1 LEARWALETTLGIV
15 TPTLRH
21 SLEKEMFVV
30 YNKKTGLVVDTK
42 KTIDEA
48 AMEAK
53 RRNSLSVR
61 DYAFCSENTFV
72 QYAKTGVGNW
82 RGARTV
88 C

>member
-1 LEARWALETTLGIV
+1 
-15 TPTLRH
+15 
-21 SLEKEMFVV
+21 MFVV

-53 RRNSLSVR
+53 RRNGLSVR

-72 QYAKTGVGNW
+72 QLKTGVGNRW
-82 RGARTV
+82 GTGAV